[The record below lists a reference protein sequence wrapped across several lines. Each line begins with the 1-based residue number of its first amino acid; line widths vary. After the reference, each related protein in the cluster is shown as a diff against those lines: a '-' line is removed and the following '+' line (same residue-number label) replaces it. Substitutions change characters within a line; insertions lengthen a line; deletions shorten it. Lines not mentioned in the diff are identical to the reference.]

1 MMGDG
6 WFVYML
12 VSVLCFLPSLQLLK
26 LFWTNS
32 VPWVRAHSAGRAA
45 GSSAYHWH
53 HWVPVWPGEYY
64 LQVLVP
70 CAAAADD
77 DDVTGCLAAKQL
89 VGQWEAVDAAVLVCL
104 MPHSSLST
112 WTGPDGCSQRT
123 IQAIALRV
131 SSWGC
136 KRDFWLAQKLHPQ
149 KEAVMPKH
157 ADMSSKTY
165 LLKTRAELENG
176 STSLEAT
183 IKYEA
188 GCVRGGVR
196 VCGRTPLNSGDGRGR
211 LVLFLP
217 LRFTF
222 CFLPLFCFLFLSYL

>member
-157 ADMSSKTY
+157 ADLFIENQSWTGKWFNVFGSYHQGRSWMCERRGQGLWSNPSK
-165 LLKTRAELENG
+165 LWGRPWKACAFSAAMLHFLFP
-176 STSLEAT
+176 TSL
-183 IKYEA
+183 
-188 GCVRGGVR
+188 
-196 VCGRTPLNSGDGRGR
+196 
-211 LVLFLP
+211 LFFVSL
-217 LRFTF
+217 
-222 CFLPLFCFLFLSYL
+222 LSLAI